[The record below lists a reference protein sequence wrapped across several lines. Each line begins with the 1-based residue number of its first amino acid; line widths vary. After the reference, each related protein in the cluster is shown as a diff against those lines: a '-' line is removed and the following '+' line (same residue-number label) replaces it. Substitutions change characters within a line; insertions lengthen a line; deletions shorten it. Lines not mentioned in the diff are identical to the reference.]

1 MDKGEFAVIM
11 AALKTYYPKENLL
24 PNKQAMDLW
33 FDMLGDLT
41 AEQLTYSLKKWV
53 ANNKWAPSIAD
64 LRAGVLPEQADWS
77 EEWGKVL
84 EAIRYHGHT
93 DEQGA
98 LDSLSETTRMV
109 VKRLGWKSLCMSDNI
124 TVDRANFRMVYEQEQ
139 KRAKEKAVCPMLGA
153 PPRMELIGY
162 EGA

>member
-1 MDKGEFAVIM
+1 MDKREFAVIM

-53 ANNKWAPSIAD
+53 ALNKWAPSIAD
-64 LRAGVLPEQADWS
+64 LRAGVIPEQADWS
-77 EEWGKVL
+77 EAWAKVL
-84 EAIRYHGHT
+84 DAIRYYGIT

-98 LDSLSETTRMV
+98 IDSLDDTTRMV
-109 VKRLGWKSLCMSDNI
+109 VKRLGFKNLCMSENI
-124 TVDRANFRMVYEQEQ
+124 MVDRANFRMIYEQEQ
-139 KRAKEKAVCPMLGA
+139 KRSKEKAACPMLA
-153 PPRMELIGY
+153 DIRMELIGH
-162 EGA
+162 ESA